1 MKKILTFLV
10 LPAVIVLLGVLIWN
24 SIQEPVVFKNERE
37 AREKVAIQRLKDIR
51 TLQTTYKSNFGKYA
65 VAMDT
70 LVDFYNNGKITIK
83 KQIGSM
89 DDSVAVAN
97 TQALKKKNK
106 KITNEELLKY
116 YEGGMNLVLTIDV
129 DIKVKDTLLK
139 RADFNVEDL
148 RYIPFTNNKEVIMNA
163 TTKMVSGVEVPLF
176 EACMPFSDLLNGLNH
191 QLIVNLNAERN
202 DTGRYPGLKV
212 GSIDAPNNNAGNWE

>member
-70 LVDFYNNGKITIK
+70 LIDFYNNGKITIK

-129 DIKVKDTLLK
+129 DIQVKDTLLK
-139 RADFNVEDL
+139 RPDFKINDL
-148 RYIPFTNNKEVIMNA
+148 KYIPFTDGKEVIMNA